1 MRVVSGTARRFAVSN
16 LVWPDADQNAA
27 IAFARDLGFQGLEL
41 APVKAWGGWEQAR
54 PADATALRRRL
65 ADKQLTIAAL
75 QGICHGVD
83 GLALFESGTA
93 RQRLANHLCRVAEF
107 AAACG
112 GVPCVFGAPRLR
124 DPGDLGREA
133 AMDSAAEFF
142 AALAPVFQAAGSCLS
157 FEANP
162 ERYGCRFATHT
173 AEAAELVRRV
183 GQPGFAL
190 QIDTGTVLMNGEDP
204 VALRSL
210 LPLASHVHLSEPDLM
225 VLTPDRATAHRPI
238 AAVVQGAGYAGWLSA
253 EMRTVPDWR
262 AALTSA
268 AALLADLY
276 P

>member
-1 MRVVSGTARRFAVSN
+1 MSAAPSTTRRFAVSN
-16 LVWPDADQNAA
+16 LVWPDADRDAA
-27 IAFARDLGFQGLEL
+27 PAFARGLGFRGLEL

-54 PADATALRRRL
+54 PADAAALRRRL
-65 ADKQLTIAAL
+65 ADEQLEIAAL

-83 GLALFESGTA
+83 DLALFAPGAA
-93 RQRLANHLCRVAEF
+93 RQRLADHLRRVADF

-124 DPGDLGREA
+124 DPGDLGPEA

-142 AALAPVFQAAGSCLS
+142 AVVALHFRAGGSCLS

-162 ERYGCRFATHT
+162 GRYGCRFATHT

-183 GQPGFAL
+183 GQPGFGL
-190 QIDTGTVLMNGEDP
+190 QIDTGTVLVNNEDP
-204 VALRSL
+204 TALRSL
-210 LPLASHVHLSEPDLM
+210 MPIVSHLHLSEPDLM
-225 VLTPDRATAHRPI
+225 VLMPDRAAALRAI
-238 AAVVQGAGYAGWLSA
+238 AAVVRGGGYAGWLSA
-253 EMRTVPDWR
+253 EMRAVPDWR
-262 AALTSA
+262 TALSSA